1 MKGLYYPAVGFPLA
15 ACENGG
21 QARQAFTR
29 RAESGH
35 YALGTAMRFPPFFLD
50 EIKARLPVSEVVR
63 GRVKLVRAGREWK
76 GLSPF
81 NAEKTPSFFVN
92 DQKMAWFDFSAGKN
106 GNIFDFVMETEGLS
120 FPDAVARLAS
130 DAGLAL
136 PQTSPEAEAEES
148 ARKNLHEV
156 LARAASYFSARLAG
170 REGAAARAYLARRGI
185 DAELQGRFG
194 LGYAL
199 PEKYA
204 LRDHLAGAGIP
215 AQTMIEAGLLIHGED
230 IAVPYDRF
238 RDRIMFPIHD
248 SGGRVIAF
256 GGRALGPDA
265 QPKYLNSP
273 ETALFHKGAILY
285 NHHRVRKAA
294 QSSGQIIVVEGYV
307 DVIAMTSAGFD
318 ATVAPLGTA
327 LTPDQCELLWKMAEE
342 PILCFDGDR
351 AGRKAAYRA
360 IDMALPLIG
369 PGRSFGFA
377 LLPEGQDPDDLVR
390 AGGREAVSR
399 LLVHALPLAKVIWK
413 RETENKSFATPERR
427 AGLKWRL
434 EAIASGI
441 RDRTLQRQYR
451 DYFKDWLYRFRRGDY
466 GAGAKAPKARGGGP
480 KLNYETRT
488 DLTSPP
494 EVSQS
499 LAISPLFRPGK
510 SNLSPREGLILL
522 LLLNHPGLIGQHI
535 EDLAEIAFS
544 SAEAG
549 ALRDALLASAAA
561 AHRPAQGLDA
571 PSLRAAAEGQG
582 FDAILQ
588 QLDGMAAHAS
598 HWYATAGAADAD
610 AEEVLKQALSLHRRA
625 RTLHRE
631 LQLAEL
637 ALGKDSSEANLGRLK
652 DIQAQLSAVGGIE
665 AAVEGFGAQ
674 SGRPSGTL

>member
-1 MKGLYYPAVGFPLA
+1 
-15 ACENGG
+15 
-21 QARQAFTR
+21 
-29 RAESGH
+29 
-35 YALGTAMRFPPFFLD
+35 MRFPPSFLD

-63 GRVKLVRAGREWK
+63 NRVKLTRAGREWK

-106 GNIFDFVMETEGLS
+106 GNIFDFVIETEGLS
-120 FPDAVARLAS
+120 FPDAVERLAR

-136 PQTSPEAEAEES
+136 PQASPEAEAQEKT
-148 ARKNLHEV
+148 RNNLHEV
-156 LARAASYFSARLAG
+156 LARAASYFAARLSG
-170 REGAAARAYLARRGI
+170 GQGGTARAYLAGRGV
-185 DAELQGRFG
+185 DAWLQTRFG

-204 LRDHLAGAGIP
+204 LRDHLAGTGIP
-215 AQTMIEAGLLIHGED
+215 VPTMIEAGLLIHGQD

-248 SGGRVIAF
+248 SSGRCIAF
-256 GGRALGPDA
+256 GARALGPEA
-265 QPKYLNSP
+265 EPKYLNSP

-285 NHHRVRKAA
+285 NHHHARKAA
-294 QSSGQIIVVEGYV
+294 HTGGQVIAVEGYV

-327 LTPDQCELLWKMAEE
+327 LTPDQCELLWKMAQE

-360 IDMALPLIG
+360 VDMALPLIG
-369 PGRSFGFA
+369 PGRSLGFA

-390 AGGREAVSR
+390 TSGREAVSH
-399 LLVHALPLAKVIWK
+399 LLAHALPLAKVIWR

-427 AGLKWRL
+427 VGLKRRL
-434 EAIASGI
+434 WEIASGI
-441 RDRTLQRQYR
+441 TDKTLQRQYQ
-451 DYFKDWLYRFRRGDY
+451 DYFNDWLYRFRLSGY
-466 GAGAKAPKARGGGP
+466 GANAKAPKKAWGGGP
-480 KLNYETRT
+480 KANYETKT

-499 LAISPLFRPGK
+499 LAISPLFRPGE
-510 SNLSPREGLILL
+510 PRLPPRDGLILL
-522 LLLNHPGLIGQHI
+522 LLLNHPGLIGRHM
-535 EDLAEIAFS
+535 EDLAQIAFS

-561 AHRPAQGLDA
+561 ADLPAEARDEPNPDA
-571 PSLRAAAEGQG
+571 PSLRAAVEGQG
-582 FDAILQ
+582 FGAILQ

-598 HWYATAGAADAD
+598 HWYAKAGAADAD
-610 AEEVLKQALSLHRRA
+610 AGEVLKQALNLHRRA

-637 ALGKDSSEANLGRLK
+637 ALGKDSSEVNLGRLK
-652 DIQAQLSAVGGIE
+652 DIQAQLSALGGIE

-674 SGRPSGTL
+674 SGRPRGTL

>member
-1 MKGLYYPAVGFPLA
+1 
-15 ACENGG
+15 
-21 QARQAFTR
+21 
-29 RAESGH
+29 
-35 YALGTAMRFPPFFLD
+35 
-50 EIKARLPVSEVVR
+50 
-63 GRVKLVRAGREWK
+63 
-76 GLSPF
+76 
-81 NAEKTPSFFVN
+81 
-92 DQKMAWFDFSAGKN
+92 
-106 GNIFDFVMETEGLS
+106 VMEIEGLS
-120 FPDAVARLAS
+120 FPDAVARLAH

-136 PQTSPEAEAEES
+136 PRVSPEAEAEEKAHAS
-148 ARKNLHEV
+148 LHEA

-170 REGAAARAYLARRGI
+170 GEGRAARAYLAGRGI
-185 DAELQGRFG
+185 DPELQGRFR

-204 LRDHLAGAGIP
+204 LRDHLAATGIP
-215 AQTMIEAGLLIHGED
+215 VRGMIEAGLLIHGED

-248 SGGRVIAF
+248 SGGQVIAF
-256 GGRALGPDA
+256 GGRALAPDA
-265 QPKYLNSP
+265 PAKYLNSP

-285 NHHRVRKAA
+285 NHHYARRAA
-294 QSSGQIIVVEGYV
+294 QSTGQLIVVEGYV

-360 IDMALPLIG
+360 IDMALPVIG
-369 PGRSFGFA
+369 PGRSLVFA
-377 LLPEGQDPDDLVR
+377 LLPDGQDPDDLVQS
-390 AGGREAVSR
+390 GGREAVAQLLSR
-399 LLVHALPLAKVIWK
+399 ILPLADLIWV

-427 AGLKWRL
+427 AGLERRL
-434 EAIASGI
+434 SEIAREI
-441 RDRTLQRQYR
+441 RDEALRRHYQAA
-451 DYFKDWLYRFRRGDY
+451 FKERFFQFFRRGGY
-466 GAGAKAPKARGGGP
+466 GASAAAANATRAGGP
-480 KLNYETRT
+480 KPAWQRSSEPKSNLAATP
-488 DLTSPP
+488 L
-494 EVSQS
+494 VSQS
-499 LAISPLFRPGK
+499 LAKSPLLRPEK
-510 SNLSPREGLILL
+510 PRLPPRDGLILL
-522 LLLNHPGLIGQHI
+522 LLLNHPGLIGRHI

-549 ALRDALLASAAA
+549 ALRDTLLASAAA
-561 AHRPAQGLDA
+561 HLPAQAGDEPSPDA
-571 PSLRAAAEGQG
+571 PSLRAAVEGQG
-582 FDAILQ
+582 FGAILQ

-598 HWYATAGAADAD
+598 HWYTKAGAADAD
-610 AEEVLKQALSLHRRA
+610 ADEVLKQALSLHRRA

-652 DIQAQLSAVGGIE
+652 DIQAQLSALGGIE

>member
-1 MKGLYYPAVGFPLA
+1 
-15 ACENGG
+15 
-21 QARQAFTR
+21 
-29 RAESGH
+29 
-35 YALGTAMRFPPFFLD
+35 MRFPPSFLD

-81 NAEKTPSFFVN
+81 GTEKTPSFFVN

-106 GNIFDFVMETEGLS
+106 GNIFDFVMATEGLS
-120 FPDAVARLAS
+120 FPDAVARLAH

-136 PQTSPEAEAEES
+136 PRVSPQAVAEES

-156 LARAASYFSARLAG
+156 LAHAASYFSAQLAAGADG
-170 REGAAARAYLARRGI
+170 RAARAYLAGRGI
-185 DAELQGRFG
+185 DAGLQGRFG

-199 PEKYA
+199 LEKYA

-215 AQTMIEAGLLIHGED
+215 AQMMVEAGLLIHGED

-265 QPKYLNSP
+265 PAKYLNSP

-285 NHHRVRKAA
+285 NHHNARKAA
-294 QSSGQIIVVEGYV
+294 HQSGQLVVVEGYV

-369 PGRSFGFA
+369 AGRSLGFA

-390 AGGREAVSR
+390 SGGREAVSH
-399 LLVHALPLAKVIWK
+399 LLAHALPLAELIWV
-413 RETENKSFATPERR
+413 RETEGKNFATPERR
-427 AGLKWRL
+427 AGLERRL
-434 EAIASGI
+434 GEITREI
-441 RDRTLQRQYR
+441 RDEALRRQYR
-451 DYFKDWLYRFRRGDY
+451 NDFKERFFQFFRRGTY
-466 GAGAKAPKARGGGP
+466 GANAGAPKSARRGSL
-480 KLNYETRT
+480 KANFELKTNF
-488 DLTSPP
+488 TSPP
-494 EVSQS
+494 AVSPS
-499 LAISPLFRPGK
+499 LAASPFLRPGK
-510 SNLSPREGLILL
+510 LARPMSDGLILL

-535 EDLAEIAFS
+535 EELSEIAFS
-544 SAEAG
+544 SDQTG
-549 ALRDALLASAAA
+549 ALRDALVALSASLAPTAPLDRTSPDAA
-561 AHRPAQGLDA
+561 
-571 PSLRAAAEGQG
+571 SLRAAVEAQG
-582 FDAILQ
+582 FGPLLQKLDAV
-588 QLDGMAAHAS
+588 AAHGS
-598 HWYATAGAADAD
+598 HWYVKGEAAEAD
-610 AEEVLKQALSLHRRA
+610 AEEVLKQALTGHRKQA
-625 RTLHRE
+625 LE
-631 LQLAEL
+631 KEFELAER
-637 ALGKDSSEANLGRLK
+637 AFEKESSEGNFMRLK
-652 DIQAQLSAVGGIE
+652 KI
-665 AAVEGFGAQ
+665 
-674 SGRPSGTL
+674 

>member
-1 MKGLYYPAVGFPLA
+1 
-15 ACENGG
+15 
-21 QARQAFTR
+21 
-29 RAESGH
+29 
-35 YALGTAMRFPPFFLD
+35 MRFPPSFLD

-81 NAEKTPSFFVN
+81 NPEKTPSFFVN

-120 FPDAVARLAS
+120 FPDAVERLAR

-136 PQTSPEAEAEES
+136 PRVSPEAEAEEK
-148 ARKNLHEV
+148 ARTSLHEA

-170 REGAAARAYLARRGI
+170 GEGGAARAYLAGRGI
-185 DAELQGRFG
+185 DPELQGRFG

-204 LRDHLAGAGIP
+204 LRGHLAGAGVP
-215 AQTMIEAGLLIHGED
+215 VPTMIEAGLLIHGED
-230 IAVPYDRF
+230 VAVPYDRF

-256 GGRALGPDA
+256 GGRALAPDA
-265 QPKYLNSP
+265 PAKYLNSP

-285 NHHRVRKAA
+285 NHHYARRAA
-294 QSSGQIIVVEGYV
+294 QSSGQLIVVEGYV

-360 IDMALPLIG
+360 IDMALPVIG
-369 PGRSFGFA
+369 PGRSLVFA
-377 LLPEGQDPDDLVR
+377 LLPDGQDPDDLVQS
-390 AGGREAVSR
+390 GGREAVAQLLSR
-399 LLVHALPLAKVIWK
+399 ILPLADLIWV
-413 RETENKSFATPERR
+413 RETENKNFATPERR
-427 AGLKWRL
+427 AGLERRL
-434 EAIASGI
+434 NEIAREI
-441 RDRTLQRQYR
+441 RDEALRRHYQAA
-451 DYFKDWLYRFRRGDY
+451 FKERFFQFFRRGGY
-466 GAGAKAPKARGGGP
+466 GASAAAANATRAGGP
-480 KLNYETRT
+480 KPAWQRSSEPKSNLAAAP
-488 DLTSPP
+488 L
-494 EVSQS
+494 VSQS
-499 LAISPLFRPGK
+499 LAKSPLFRPGK
-510 SNLSPREGLILL
+510 PRLPPRDGLILL
-522 LLLNHPGLIGQHI
+522 LLLNHPGLIGRHI

-549 ALRDALLASAAA
+549 ALRDTLLASAAA
-561 AHRPAQGLDA
+561 HLPAQAGDEPSPDA
-571 PSLRAAAEGQG
+571 PSLRAAVEGQG
-582 FDAILQ
+582 FGAILQ

-598 HWYATAGAADAD
+598 HWYTKAGAADAD
-610 AEEVLKQALSLHRRA
+610 ADEVLKQALSLHRRA

-652 DIQAQLSAVGGIE
+652 DIQAQLSALGGIE
-665 AAVEGFGAQ
+665 AAVEGYGAQ

>member
-1 MKGLYYPAVGFPLA
+1 
-15 ACENGG
+15 
-21 QARQAFTR
+21 
-29 RAESGH
+29 
-35 YALGTAMRFPPFFLD
+35 MRFPPSFLD
-50 EIKARLPVSEVVR
+50 EIKARLPVSEVAR
-63 GRVKLVRAGREWK
+63 GRVKLVRAGREWN
-76 GLSPF
+76 GPSPF
-81 NAEKTPSFFVN
+81 NAETKPSFFVN

-120 FPDAVARLAS
+120 FPEAVERLARE
-130 DAGLAL
+130 AGLAL
-136 PQTSPEAEAEES
+136 PQASPEAEAQEKTR
-148 ARKNLHEV
+148 AGLHEV
-156 LARAASYFSARLAG
+156 LALAASYFSTRLTG
-170 REGAAARAYLARRGI
+170 RQGGVARAYLATRGL
-185 DAELQGRFG
+185 DAELQSRFG

-204 LRDHLAGAGIP
+204 LRDHLASAGIP
-215 AQTMIEAGLLIHGED
+215 VPTMIDAGLLIHGQD

-238 RDRIMFPIHD
+238 RDRIMFPIQD

-265 QPKYLNSP
+265 PAKYLNSP

-285 NHHRVRKAA
+285 NHHNARKVA
-294 QSSGQIIVVEGYV
+294 QSSGQLIVVEGYI

-369 PGRSFGFA
+369 PSRSLCFA
-377 LLPEGQDPDDLVR
+377 LLPEGEDPDDFVR
-390 AGGREAVSR
+390 TSGREAIAQ
-399 LLVHALPLAKVIWK
+399 LLARALPLADLIWV
-413 RETENKSFATPERR
+413 RETENKIFATPERR
-427 AGLKWRL
+427 AGLERRL
-434 EAIASGI
+434 GEIARAI
-441 RDRTLQRQYR
+441 RDEALRRHYQAVFKERLFQFFGRGGYRPFASAANATL
-451 DYFKDWLYRFRRGDY
+451 
-466 GAGAKAPKARGGGP
+466 AGGP
-480 KLNYETRT
+480 KPAWQRLSNP
-488 DLTSPP
+488 TSNLAAAPL
-494 EVSQS
+494 VSQS
-499 LAISPLFRPGK
+499 LAKSPLFGPGK
-510 SNLSPREGLILL
+510 PRLPPRDGLILL
-522 LLLNHPGLIGQHI
+522 LLLNHSGLIGRHI

-561 AHRPAQGLDA
+561 HLSAQVRDEPSPDA
-571 PSLRAAAEGQG
+571 PSLRAAMDGQG
-582 FDAILQ
+582 FGAILQ

-598 HWYATAGAADAD
+598 HWYAKAGAADAD

-625 RTLHRE
+625 RRLHRE

-652 DIQAQLSAVGGIE
+652 DIQAQLSALGGIE

>member
-1 MKGLYYPAVGFPLA
+1 
-15 ACENGG
+15 
-21 QARQAFTR
+21 
-29 RAESGH
+29 
-35 YALGTAMRFPPFFLD
+35 MRFPPSFLE

-106 GNIFDFVMETEGLS
+106 GNIFDFVMATEGLS
-120 FPDAVARLAS
+120 FPDAVERLAH

-136 PQTSPEAEAEES
+136 PRASPEAEAEEK
-148 ARKNLHEV
+148 ARASLHEV
-156 LARAASYFSARLAG
+156 LARAASYFAARLV
-170 REGAAARAYLARRGI
+170 GAQGGAARAYLAGRGI
-185 DAELQGRFG
+185 DPELQGRFR

-204 LRDHLAGAGIP
+204 LRAHLAGAGVP
-215 AQTMIEAGLLIHGED
+215 VPTMIEAGLLIHGED

-256 GGRALGPDA
+256 GGRALGPGA
-265 QPKYLNSP
+265 PAKYLNSA
-273 ETALFHKGAILY
+273 ETALFHKGATLY
-285 NHHRVRKAA
+285 NHHNARKTAHQSA
-294 QSSGQIIVVEGYV
+294 QLIVVEGYV
-307 DVIAMTSAGFD
+307 DVIAMISAGFD

-369 PGRSFGFA
+369 PGRSLGFA

-390 AGGREAVSR
+390 TSGREAIAQLLSR
-399 LLVHALPLAKVIWK
+399 ALPLADLIWV
-413 RETENKSFATPERR
+413 RETENRIFATPERR
-427 AGLKWRL
+427 TGLERRL
-434 EAIASGI
+434 SEIAREI
-441 RDRTLQRQYR
+441 RDEALRRHYKAA
-451 DYFKDWLYRFRRGDY
+451 FKERLFQLF
-466 GAGAKAPKARGGGP
+466 RGGGYRPVSGAANATRAGGP
-480 KLNYETRT
+480 KPAWQRSREPKSNLAAAP
-488 DLTSPP
+488 L
-494 EVSQS
+494 VSQS
-499 LAISPLFRPGK
+499 LAKSPLLRPGK
-510 SNLSPREGLILL
+510 PSLPPRDGLILL
-522 LLLNHPGLIGQHI
+522 LLLNHPGLIGRYL

-549 ALRDALLASAAA
+549 ALRDALLASAAG
-561 AHRPAQGLDA
+561 AHLPAQAGDEPSPDA
-571 PSLRAAAEGQG
+571 PSLRAAVEGHG
-582 FDAILQ
+582 FGAILQ

-598 HWYATAGAADAD
+598 HWYTKAGAADAD
-610 AEEVLKQALSLHRRA
+610 ADEVLKQALSLHRRA

-652 DIQAQLSAVGGIE
+652 DIQAQLSALGGIE
-665 AAVEGFGAQ
+665 AAVEGYGAQ